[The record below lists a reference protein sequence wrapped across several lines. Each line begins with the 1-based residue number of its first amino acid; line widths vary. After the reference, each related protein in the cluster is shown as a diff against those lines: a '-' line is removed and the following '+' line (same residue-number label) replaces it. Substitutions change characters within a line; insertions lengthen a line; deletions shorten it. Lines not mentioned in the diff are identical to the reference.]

1 MKVAFSNLAWPAELD
16 EEMLSGFPER
26 GFVALEVAP
35 TRLWTDPL
43 AQDRA
48 EVARVRAVVEGQGMH
63 IVALQS
69 LLFQRPELQLFGPGA
84 AREGLIAHLTGMARL
99 ASWLGATRLV
109 FGSPGNRRRGDLS
122 VERADEIAI
131 DAFCRLGAAAADL
144 GVCFCIEANPVDYN
158 CDYLTDAVASTA
170 FVRAVASPGVRL
182 HLDTACMAL
191 AGDDATERIQ
201 VGADVLAHVHASA
214 PKLGPVG
221 PEGPV
226 DHEAVAAALRAI
238 DYDDH
243 ISVEMLPPVGPD
255 DADQDVPSA
264 VWRTAEYVRKTYA

>member
-1 MKVAFSNLAWPAELD
+1 MRVAFSNLAWPADLD
-16 EEMLSGFPER
+16 EAMLGGFPER
-26 GFVALEVAP
+26 GFDALEVAP
-35 TRLWTDPL
+35 TRLWADPL
-43 AQDRA
+43 GQDRK
-48 EVARVRAVVEGQGMH
+48 EVARMRAAVEANGMR

-69 LLFQRPELQLFGPGA
+69 LLFQRPELQLFGSFE

-109 FGSPGNRRRGDLS
+109 FGSPGNRRRGELS
-122 VERADEIAI
+122 VEHADEIAVE
-131 DAFCRLGAAAADL
+131 AFRRLGASAADI
-144 GVCFCIEANPVDYN
+144 GVSFCIEANPTDYQ

-170 FVRAVASPGVRL
+170 FVRAVDSPGVRL

-191 AGDDATERIQ
+191 AGDDAAERIHA
-201 VGADVLAHVHASA
+201 GADVLAHVHASA

-221 PEGPV
+221 PGGPV
-226 DHEAVAAALRAI
+226 DHEAAAAALRAI
-238 DYDDH
+238 DYDGH

-255 DADQDVPSA
+255 DVDPDLPSA